1 MASAPRQPDDLV
13 ALLADEGSRFGF
25 FQAVNLLHRLADGA
39 TPVGELGPP
48 GAEPVRFR
56 HDPDL
61 IFHPGDVRSIELVPR
76 REGGVRA
83 VMTTTFLGLTGAS
96 SPMATVLAEEVLR
109 AEAADEKTLR
119 AFYDVLHH
127 RLVSL
132 FYRTWKKYRFAPSFR
147 ADGSD
152 AFTRK
157 MLCFVGVDRDGAVP
171 ERGLRPL
178 ELLEV
183 ASLLGTRTRTARMLG
198 AVLEHVLP
206 GKPVR
211 VVPFI
216 GQLVPFDSVILAGRN
231 NTVSVNF
238 VIGRTIIDRTGRV
251 RVLVG
256 PVDKET
262 FDSLLPDGSQHQR
275 IREIIEQFL
284 PPQVEA
290 ELVVLGE
297 GGGSHFQL
305 SSTKAAALGS
315 STWLRSASARGVM
328 RARMVL
334 EGVDVVADVKP
345 IEGPFDPEADTI

>member
-1 MASAPRQPDDLV
+1 
-13 ALLADEGSRFGF
+13 LLGEEGARFGF
-25 FQAVNLLHRLADGA
+25 FQAVNLLHRLSDGA
-39 TPVGELGPP
+39 APVGELGPP
-48 GAEPVRFR
+48 SAEPVRFR

-61 IFHPGDVRSIELVPR
+61 IFHAGDVRSIERVPL
-76 REGGVRA
+76 REGGTRT

-119 AFYDVLHH
+119 AFYDLLHH

-132 FYRTWKKYRFAPSFR
+132 FYRTWKKYRFGPSFR
-147 ADGSD
+147 ADASD
-152 AFTRK
+152 PFSRK
-157 MLCFVGVDRDGAVP
+157 MLAFVGVDRDGAIP

-198 AVLEHVLP
+198 TVLEHILP

-211 VVPFI
+211 VVPFVA
-216 GQLVPFDSVILAGRN
+216 QLVPFDSVILAGRN

-238 VIGRTIIDRTGRV
+238 VIGRTIIDRTGRA
-251 RVLVG
+251 RVVIG
-256 PVDKET
+256 PVDQET
-262 FDSLLPDGSQHQR
+262 FESLLPDGSRHAR
-275 IREIIEQFL
+275 VREVIEQFL
-284 PPQVEA
+284 PPQVDA

-297 GGGSHFQL
+297 GDTSHFQL
-305 SSTKAAALGS
+305 GGPKAATLGS
-315 STWLRSASARGVM
+315 STWLRGKSSEGTM

-334 EGVDVVADVKP
+334 GGGEVVAEVRRV
-345 IEGPFDPEADTI
+345 EGGREPSFREDHALDDEG